1 MKKYSIILNILGLFF
16 VLVAGIWA
24 GMLWQNSHIIKED
37 AYEESHGTDIAV
49 VNQDLGVPIDDQTIN
64 YANAVIE
71 TLGSDYTVVSLAAAE
86 TGLGNG
92 TYGAVVTFPADF
104 SENIISINQNNPRQA
119 VLDLAVSKRL
129 PEDSYISLYTK
140 LISMEQQVNN
150 NMAYAYVESVFGE
163 LHSAQDDVKK
173 LLANDETDMSAVE
186 KVRLAKYI
194 EMLDLGDI
202 PKVEFNPVSPDFEA
216 LLAKVQTIADDMNQV
231 YVDSYAVA
239 QAEYSKIQKQIS
251 DYEKTITE
259 QSDAWIVAINAW
271 SGDVSGD
278 KTDLE
283 KWREEAEKYHDDEG
297 KYRKRVDAYKKALDV
312 WGSNANTKISEIGTG
327 AEEATNDM
335 NSKIESCEN
344 VLSYYYAEVEKIIA
358 WADYIE
364 KYDAYILDST
374 TNPYLGPKP
383 EMPQKRE
390 AENALRELTT
400 FSTYIKGLFD
410 GFKAKVIDIPE
421 TPSIHNVGT
430 NDGTELAIPPTFIRP
445 VPEISSSSS
454 GKAPEQP
461 EELTDALKGIV
472 SVSAGYN
479 PDEYFDDKT
488 KEKAQQ
494 YVTTYS
500 THLDTEKSEM
510 ESKNASNLQQLTS
523 AYQAYNKHVGDLR
536 MKITEVHTKEQENLQ
551 KSITGLSDTL
561 KKTSKDNHELM
572 DSFVDRMP
580 NSRNESTVN
589 QEVVEATVTPI
600 GYSYDYIRVGE
611 KPKQSYAVTWLLPIL
626 IVLLLSIVLVAL
638 IIWIKN
644 RKQWKELE

>member
-1 MKKYSIILNILGLFF
+1 MKKYYILLNILGLFF

-24 GMLWQNSHIIKED
+24 GMLWQNAHMVKES
-37 AYEESHGTDIAV
+37 AYEEKHGTDIAV
-49 VNQDLGVPIDDQTIN
+49 VNQDLGIPIDDQTIN

-71 TLGSDYTVVSLAAAE
+71 TLGSDYTVVSLSAAE
-86 TGLGNG
+86 TGLDNG
-92 TYGAVVTFPADF
+92 TYGAVVTFPASF
-104 SENIISINQNNPRQA
+104 SENILSINQNNPRQA

-239 QAEYSKIQKQIS
+239 QAEYSEVQKQIS

-259 QSDAWIVAINAW
+259 QSDAWIAAMNAW
-271 SGDVSGD
+271 AGDVSGD

-283 KWREEAEKYHDDEG
+283 KWRKEAEKYHEDEG
-297 KYRKRVDAYKKALDV
+297 KYRKRVDAYKEALDE
-312 WGSNANTKISEIGTG
+312 WGTNANTRISEIETG
-327 AEEATNDM
+327 AETATSEINR
-335 NSKIESCEN
+335 KIDSCQN
-344 VLSYYYAEVEKIIA
+344 VLSNYNDGVEKVLD

-364 KYDAYILDST
+364 KYDAYISDSN
-374 TNPYLGPKP
+374 TNPHPGPQP
-383 EMPQKRE
+383 VMPQKLE
-390 AENALRELTT
+390 AENALNELEN
-400 FSTYIKGLFD
+400 FSTSITSLFD
-410 GFKAKVIDIPE
+410 EFKAKVIDIPE

-494 YVTTYS
+494 YVMTYS
-500 THLDTEKSEM
+500 THLDAEKSEM

-589 QEVVEATVTPI
+589 QKVVEATVTPI
-600 GYSYDYIRVGE
+600 GYAYDYIRVAKE
-611 KPKQSYAVTWLLPIL
+611 NAETYSVPWLLPLLIAIALAMIL
-626 IVLLLSIVLVAL
+626 VVLV
-638 IIWIKN
+638 IWIKK
-644 RKQWKELE
+644 RKCHKNIE